1 MRSSLGAKETGVKGL
16 ITEALIVAVAGAA
29 TLAGLGE
36 LPKMKTMETFGR
48 VAWTDGGLLVQEVEV
63 TTYDAGG
70 EVLTQKKYWEVVRKL
85 SDAESI
91 RLKTNEVTNGFLV
104 KDLTIPGANLRKE
117 K

>member
-1 MRSSLGAKETGVKGL
+1 MTKAMCIEMAIVLAAGV
-16 ITEALIVAVAGAA
+16 A

-36 LPKMKTMETFGR
+36 LPKMKTHETFGR

-85 SDAESI
+85 SDAESV
-91 RLKTNEVTNGFLV
+91 RLKPEEASNGFLV

>member
-1 MRSSLGAKETGVKGL
+1 MTRAMFIEMG
-16 ITEALIVAVAGAA
+16 IVLVAGAA

-36 LPKMKTMETFGR
+36 LPKMKTQETFGR

-85 SDAESI
+85 SDAESV
-91 RLKTNEVTNGFLV
+91 RLKPDEASKGFLV
-104 KDLTIPGANLRKE
+104 KDLTVPGANLRK
-117 K
+117 